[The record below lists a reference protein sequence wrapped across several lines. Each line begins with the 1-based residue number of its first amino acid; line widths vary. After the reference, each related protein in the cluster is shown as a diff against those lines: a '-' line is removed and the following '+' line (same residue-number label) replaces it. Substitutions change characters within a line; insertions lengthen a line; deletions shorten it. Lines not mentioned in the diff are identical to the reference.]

1 MASERVNYIN
11 SILTLLAVLLG
22 GIGAIWGA
30 NELFLRQEMIQEV
43 NTTFESKNYATKEDI
58 PILVTAAFN
67 KAREEANKDKPAS
80 VSEIGANILG
90 IPREQVAPRIGA
102 MMLFAEEKMRQDEE
116 FKDFFNSLINTKKL
130 GLFVG
135 VDGRIYFRAIDG
147 DWLVRK
153 QTVDGNTY
161 HYYEDSHNIKH
172 PLTCLNQVRVEHL
185 N

>member
-1 MASERVNYIN
+1 MSEEAKINYIN
-11 SILTLLAVLLG
+11 SMLTLLAVLLG
-22 GIGAIWGA
+22 GVGAIWGA
-30 NELFLRQEMIQEV
+30 NELFLRQEMINEV

-116 FKDFFNSLINTKKL
+116 FQDFFNSLINTKKL

-135 VDGRIYFRAIDG
+135 VDGRIYFRAVDG
-147 DWLVRK
+147 DWLVR
-153 QTVDGNTY
+153 QTTVDENVY
-161 HYYEDSHNIKH
+161 HYYEDSQNAKH
-172 PLTCLNQVRVEHL
+172 PVTSLNKIRIINL
-185 N
+185 

>member
-1 MASERVNYIN
+1 MEGRVNYIN
-11 SILTLLAVLLG
+11 SLLTLIAVLLG

-116 FKDFFNSLINTKKL
+116 FQEFFNSLINTKKL

-135 VDGRIYFRAIDG
+135 IDNRIYFRAMDG

-153 QTVDGNTY
+153 TTVNNNIY
-161 HYYEDSHNIKH
+161 HYYEDSQNIKH
-172 PLTCLNQVRVEHL
+172 PVNSLNQIKIVNL
-185 N
+185 